1 MLVRR
6 LRTVLGMALILT
18 LLVGCDGS
26 GDVPVYRSADTPP
39 GEALNVDVTLRN
51 YSFAPRRFEV
61 RVGDMVQFNLRSIDI
76 IHNFTI
82 QDLGIEWHVPKDETV
97 QQSTVFNTPGQF
109 RLICT
114 IPGHESMGML
124 GVINVVEKPS

>member
-1 MLVRR
+1 MRR

-39 GEALNVDVTLRN
+39 GEALNVDVTFRN